1 MTLNSFS
8 WPNPSSTSIVR
19 IHQLTIVNLMLIIK
33 TVFVVLSYFL
43 LFEGAGV
50 QETWVVVH
58 TCNILALVMMR
69 GRLEFQGYSLLNRS
83 SRPAWATWDCQK
95 KMVWVCLKMNYK
107 KKMNRI
113 NNNLKIQNSKNSFVF
128 KYKAEFQSSVRG
140 TTNIYQTNK
149 PLNKNIYRN

>member
-1 MTLNSFS
+1 MGHLRLSKKDG
-8 WPNPSSTSIVR
+8 
-19 IHQLTIVNLMLIIK
+19 LG
-33 TVFVVLSYFL
+33 VF
-43 LFEGAGV
+43 
-50 QETWVVVH
+50 
-58 TCNILALVMMR
+58 
-69 GRLEFQGYSLLNRS
+69 
-83 SRPAWATWDCQK
+83 
-95 KMVWVCLKMNYK
+95 KMNYK